1 MTETLTLQDPE
12 APEAAPDVAAEVAV
26 AEGSRRE
33 PLHEAPVED
42 GLVAGRPIEDRSFEI
57 VEAGVGAAFGAAIGT
72 AVLPGLGT
80 AVGGVVGAAAG
91 FVAGEALER
100 HEGKVAR
107 TTDAVD
113 DEPVP
118 HG

>member
-1 MTETLTLQDPE
+1 MTETLTLQDPASPETAAEE
-12 APEAAPDVAAEVAV
+12 APP
-26 AEGSRRE
+26 E

-42 GLVAGRPIEDRSFEI
+42 GLVAGRPIEDRSFEV
-57 VEAGVGAAFGAAIGT
+57 VEAGVGAAFGAVIGT
-72 AVLPGLGT
+72 AVLPGIGT

-107 TTDAVD
+107 TTDAID